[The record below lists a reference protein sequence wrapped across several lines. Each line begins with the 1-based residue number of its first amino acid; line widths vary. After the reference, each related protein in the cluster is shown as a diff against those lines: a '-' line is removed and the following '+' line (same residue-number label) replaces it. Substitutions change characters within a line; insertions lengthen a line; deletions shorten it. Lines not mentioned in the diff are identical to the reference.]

1 MSDRAVIIIGF
12 AVLLAAV
19 LGALVVARL
28 RRNSIASLAD
38 TVAYA
43 MSYRAVRIVAV
54 LGWAWLGWHFLA
66 R

>member
-12 AVLLAAV
+12 VVLLAAV
-19 LGALVVARL
+19 LGAMVVARL
-28 RRNSIASLAD
+28 RRDSVASLAD

-43 MSYRAVRIVAV
+43 MGYRAVRIVAI

>member
-19 LGALVVARL
+19 LGALMVARL
-28 RRNSIASLAD
+28 RRASVASLAD